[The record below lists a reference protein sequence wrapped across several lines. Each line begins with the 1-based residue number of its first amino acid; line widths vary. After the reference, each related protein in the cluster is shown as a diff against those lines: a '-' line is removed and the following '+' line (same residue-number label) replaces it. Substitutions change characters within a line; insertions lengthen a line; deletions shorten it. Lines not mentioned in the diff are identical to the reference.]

1 MHDIKECSNSS
12 GTPLSSGQQ
21 NNQIQAVRFNPQLIV
36 DNSQNNQSASHQI
49 ITMQQVHTSS
59 SQNQT
64 VPVQQPQQSQ
74 QPQQTHIQIPITSKT
89 PLQSPRASILRKRD
103 SEG

>member
-1 MHDIKECSNSS
+1 MIFP

-36 DNSQNNQSASHQI
+36 DNSQNATGATHQI
-49 ITMQQVHTSS
+49 ITMQQVHTSN
-59 SQNQT
+59 SQNQ
-64 VPVQQPQQSQ
+64 VPVQQQQQSQ
-74 QPQQTHIQIPITSKT
+74 QSQSSQQTHVQIPISSKT
-89 PLQSPRASILRKRD
+89 PAQSPRASILRKRD